1 VFDDNMPPGIL
12 AQTKPTFPADLGDLT
27 KGPGFVPILR
37 CRLQLRSDL
46 TAKQQASYSEAFFLT
61 MVHEFGHTMGLQ
73 HSTVAATMST
83 ARTRASTKARPLAA
97 DDIAGISLLYPTATF
112 AGTTGSITGRV
123 WLNGK
128 GVNMASV
135 TALSVNGAAI
145 STLANPDGSYRID
158 GIAPGDYYIYT
169 QPLPPAQQDEPAPAA
184 IVPPSDSH
192 GGTFAASTGFAG
204 QFFPHTRD
212 WKQAATAAVKAGAAV
227 TDVNFDVEQ
236 RSGPT
241 IYDLSLLGY
250 LGPSG
255 KEAYVHMPSL
265 VSGYRGWMVFD
276 APGSLLPNSSTVRP
290 GLSLSAIGSAGRFE
304 PEFLGYFVSGYLY
317 TVVDANKVTQPTPVA
332 IAVTTPDDLYV
343 LPAAFT
349 VVPTAGPVIS
359 SVAGSTDALGNASVT
374 LKGDNLGPDTRV
386 LFDGAAAT
394 AIHQNDDGTFTVTAP
409 PAVGNH
415 VAVLD
420 ALATDGQ
427 TSMQAMG
434 SLALPTFTYASPDH
448 PSLSITPATV
458 TAGTDTMIE
467 VDGFNTNFAEGQ
479 TLIGFGTSDVVVRR
493 MWILDRGK
501 ALLNISINSAASAG
515 LFTITASTGIQTVTL
530 NAGLQI
536 RPAAVQQIS
545 LRAPVLNLSTGLP
558 GVPPGGIA
566 SIAATGLPSNMAG
579 WTLTIGDTKA
589 DFTVDGNGRINAPV
603 PGGTPLGP
611 TVVRLVSPNSD
622 SIAPILFNVDA
633 QPPVIQAAYDQ
644 LASGN
649 LGFIDPGH
657 PAASGD
663 VIYVDV
669 VRLYG
674 SAPPVAA
681 SSVHI
686 SVGGVDQIATA
697 LNPILQFGLIS
708 DVTRIQF
715 TLPSGLP
722 DGTQQPMTVRVGTRV
737 SGSYTLS
744 VVPPPPASVQPSQRN

>member
-1 VFDDNMPPGIL
+1 
-12 AQTKPTFPADLGDLT
+12 
-27 KGPGFVPILR
+27 
-37 CRLQLRSDL
+37 
-46 TAKQQASYSEAFFLT
+46 
-61 MVHEFGHTMGLQ
+61 
-73 HSTVAATMST
+73 
-83 ARTRASTKARPLAA
+83 
-97 DDIAGISLLYPTATF
+97 
-112 AGTTGSITGRV
+112 
-123 WLNGK
+123 
-128 GVNMASV
+128 MASV
-135 TALSVNGAAI
+135 TALSLNGTAI

-158 GIAPGDYYIYT
+158 GIPPGDYYIYT
-169 QPLPPAQQDEPAPAA
+169 QPLPPAQQDENSPAA
-184 IVPPSDSH
+184 IDPPSDSH

-212 WKQAATAAVKAGAAV
+212 WKQAATASVNAGLSVA
-227 TDVNFDVEQ
+227 DVNFDVEA

-241 IYDLSLLGY
+241 VYDMNMLGFF
-250 LGPSG
+250 GTAETG
-255 KEAYVHMPSL
+255 AYVHAPSL
-265 VSGYRGWMVFD
+265 ASGYRGWMVFD
-276 APGSLLPNSSTVRP
+276 APGTLLPNTTKVRP
-290 GLSLSAIGSAGRFE
+290 GLSLSAIGPAGRFE
-304 PEFLGYFVSGYLY
+304 PEYLGYFDNGYLL
-317 TVVDANKVTQPTPVA
+317 TVVDANQVSQPTPVA
-332 IAVTTPDDLYV
+332 LAVTTSDDLFV

-349 VVPTAGPVIS
+349 VVPTAGPTIS
-359 SVAGSTDALGNASVT
+359 SVSGSTDALGNASVT
-374 LKGDNLGPDTRV
+374 LKGNNLGLDTRV
-386 LFDGAAAT
+386 LFDGAAAS
-394 AIHQNDDGTFTVTAP
+394 AIQQNDDGSFTVTAP
-409 PAVGNH
+409 PAIGNH

-420 ALATDGQ
+420 ALASDGQ
-427 TSMQAMG
+427 TSMQTMA
-434 SLALPTFTYASPDH
+434 SLPRPTFTYASPDH

-493 MWILDRGK
+493 MWIIDRGK
-501 ALLNISINSAASAG
+501 ALLNISVNPGVIPG
-515 LFTITASTGIQTVTL
+515 VTTVTASTGIQTLTL

-536 RPAAVQQIS
+536 HPAAAQQIS

-558 GVPPGGIA
+558 GVPTGGIA
-566 SIAATGLPSNMAG
+566 SIAATGLPSNLAG
-579 WTLTIGDTKA
+579 WTLTIGDTRV
-589 DFTVDGNGRINAPV
+589 DFTVDSNGRIDAAV

-669 VRLYG
+669 LRLYG

-686 SVGGVDQIATA
+686 SVGGVDQVATA

-708 DVTRIQF
+708 DVTRVQF

-722 DGTQQPMTVRVGTRV
+722 DGSRQPMTVRVGTRV
-737 SGSYTLS
+737 SGSYTLN